1 MLSAIQREKLTQFA
15 QALIDQEAARVILP
29 AEQPQSGFWFGGGN
43 LCKSQDGG
51 LYLCGRFR
59 SAGDSRTGLEAGAR
73 GRELVIWR
81 STDRGQRFERVLSFS
96 KADLSLPD
104 RPVLS
109 IEGSALHSTR
119 NGIELFVS
127 SEKDNIG
134 YPEAWRSFQKEGT
147 GVWTIER
154 LTASTVKGLA
164 EAPIDTVLTCRDPR
178 WLHVKDPVVHDMS
191 NGDLMLAF
199 CTHPYSWTSS
209 NSGYAIRAQGSARFQ
224 PAVYDFFPRGFTWDV
239 AMSRITSLVNVPGC
253 GVFADTPGLLLA
265 FYDGGECVR
274 QLEEHGGAVHRP
286 RGYSCEELGGAAV
299 LLESAPSRN
308 ERLSTNLPLFL
319 SPYGTGCSRY
329 VDVLQAPEGFYAT
342 WQQSQPDFS
351 QALVMNFLSWEKAN
365 EILT

>member
-1 MLSAIQREKLTQFA
+1 MLTPIQRKKLTQFA
-15 QALIDQEAARVILP
+15 QALVDQHEARIVIP

-43 LCKSQDGG
+43 MCKSFDGA

-59 SAGDSRTGLEAGAR
+59 SKGDSRTGLSAGAR
-73 GRELVIWR
+73 GKALVVLR
-81 STDRGQRFERVLSFS
+81 STDRGGHFERVLAFN
-96 KADLSLPD
+96 KADLGLPD

-109 IEGSALHSTR
+109 IEGSALHWTR

-127 SEKDNIG
+127 SEKDSIG
-134 YPEAWRSFQKEGT
+134 YPEEWQSFQKANT

-154 LTASTVKGLA
+154 LQASTIEGLA
-164 EAPIDTVLTCRDPR
+164 EAPIDTILACRDPR
-178 WLHVKDPVVHDMS
+178 WLHVKDPVVHDTA

-209 NSGYAIRAQGSARFQ
+209 NSGYVLRAQGSSRFQ

-239 AMSRITSLVNVPGC
+239 AMSRITSLIDVPCC

-274 QLEEHGGAVHRP
+274 QLEEHAGAESRP

-299 LLESAPSRN
+299 LLESAPARN
-308 ERLSTNLPLFL
+308 ERLSVNLPLFV

-351 QALVMNFLSWEKAN
+351 QALVMNFLSWEEAN